1 MRHFALAMT
10 MMVAGGVEAQQKK
23 GDLAAEV
30 ARLQQEVVLHRQV
43 LTSILQEEQQR
54 DSLLLQLLN
63 SSRGGAGVSLAPM
76 SPDSAASDDAPASS
90 TTSAGPGV
98 SSRASG
104 RRASNG
110 RSVSGRVTATDGT
123 PVPEG
128 SWVFVQ
134 DVSSPAKGAVL
145 EIRQHNKTFV
155 PSATVVQRGTQLVFT
170 NADVVFHDVFS
181 HSPTNPFE
189 IGAIRGGTKPQ
200 PVTMARP
207 GVVDVF
213 CNFHSK
219 MNAQIMVVPGP
230 LFAKA
235 DDQGNF
241 KLENVPPGRHT
252 IGAWTPN
259 AKPVSTTV
267 DVAADVGGVELYLS
281 PEREPRPHLNK
292 SDRAYGSYEP

>member
-1 MRHFALAMT
+1 MRHFALAVT

-23 GDLAAEV
+23 GDLAADV
-30 ARLQQEVVLHRQV
+30 ARLQQEVALHRQV
-43 LTSILQEEQQR
+43 LTNLLQEEQQR
-54 DSLLLQLLN
+54 GALLLQLLN
-63 SSRGGAGVSLAPM
+63 SSRGGGAVSLAPM
-76 SPDSAASDDAPASS
+76 SPDSAALDDAPASS
-90 TTSAGPGV
+90 TTSVTAP
-98 SSRASG
+98 RASA

-128 SWVFVQ
+128 SWVYVQ
-134 DVSSPAKGAVL
+134 DVSAPAKGAVL

-200 PVTMARP
+200 PVTMSRP

-230 LFAKA
+230 LFTKA

-252 IGAWTPN
+252 IGAWSPN

-267 DVAADVGGVELYLS
+267 DVAADVGGVELNLS

>member
-1 MRHFALAMT
+1 MRLFALAVMLA
-10 MMVAGGVEAQQKK
+10 AGGAEAQQAKK
-23 GDLAAEV
+23 DLSADV
-30 ARLQQEVVLHRQV
+30 ARLQQEVALHRQI
-43 LTSILQEEQQR
+43 LTNLLQDQQQR

-63 SSRGGAGVSLAPM
+63 ASRGAPV
-76 SPDSAASDDAPASS
+76 SAAPVGPDPTAQDESSASGSPSPSGPGPVAAPARRV
-90 TTSAGPGV
+90 AI
-98 SSRASG
+98 G
-104 RRASNG
+104 RTVA
-110 RSVSGRVTATDGT
+110 GRVTAQDGA

-134 DVSSPAKGAVL
+134 DVSAPAKGTVL

-155 PSATVVQRGTQLVFT
+155 PAAAVVQRGTQLVFT

-181 HSPTNPFE
+181 HSPANPFE

-200 PVTMARP
+200 PVSMARP

-219 MNAQIMVVPGP
+219 MSAQIMVAPGP
-230 LFAKA
+230 LFTKA
-235 DDQGNF
+235 DEQGNF

-252 IGAWTPN
+252 IGAWSPS
-259 AKPVSTTV
+259 AKPVTV
-267 DVAADVGGVELYLS
+267 SVEVAADVSGVELHLK
-281 PEREPRPHLNK
+281 PEREPRVHLNK